1 MPTSFSS
8 RQNWGARLSKKLTVL
23 AVERFTCPTGKAQT
37 FLWDGGV
44 TGLGVKASA
53 GGAKRYIVESRLHGK
68 TIRLTIGDVTA
79 WPLDGPADET
89 HTARAEARR
98 LIALIDQGIDPREV
112 AQEAKAKAEAVK
124 AAKVRAAVTVG
135 EAWQVYI
142 ESRPKWGE
150 RHRAD
155 HIKVAKAGGIITAG
169 RKQPSTAG
177 ALGALMPLKLSALTD
192 ERIKDWLEVETAS
205 RPTQAALAYRLLRA
219 FVNWCDG
226 KAAYRGLAKPEACA
240 LKVVKDLMPKGNAKT
255 DCLQREQLPAWMTA
269 VRQIPNPI
277 ISSYLQILLLTGA
290 RRNELASLRWEN
302 VDLRW
307 RAMTIHD
314 KVSGTRTIP
323 ITPYVASLLVR
334 LKVINETPPAP
345 TRILNGKVIAND
357 LGSWKPSSW
366 VFASPTAAS
375 GYLQAPTRQHQRA
388 CELAGIHS
396 LTLHGL
402 RRSFGTLGDWT
413 DCPAGVTAQIMG
425 HKPSATAEKHYR
437 VRPVDML
444 REWHTKIEQWFLAEA
459 GVDFTATNM
468 GQLVPLR
475 VAT

>member
-1 MPTSFSS
+1 M
-8 RQNWGARLSKKLTVL
+8 SKKLTVL
-23 AVERFTCPTGKAQT
+23 AVERFTCPDGKAQA

-44 TGLGVKASA
+44 TGLGVKASS

-79 WPLDGPADET
+79 WPLDGPADAI

-98 LIALIDQGIDPREV
+98 LIALIDQGVDPREV
-112 AQEAKAKAEAVK
+112 AQEAKAKSEAAK
-124 AAKVRAAVTVG
+124 AAKVRAAVTVA
-135 EAWQVYI
+135 EAWAVYI

-150 RHRAD
+150 RHKQD
-155 HIKVAKAGGIITAG
+155 HIKVAKAGGITVAG
-169 RKQPSTAG
+169 RKSTAG
-177 ALGALMPLKLSALTD
+177 ALAALMPLKLSELTD
-192 ERIKDWLEVETAS
+192 DCIKDWLETETAR

-240 LKVVKDLMPKGNAKT
+240 LRAVKDLMPKENAKT
-255 DCLQREQLPAWMTA
+255 DCLQREQLPAWMGA
-269 VRQIPNPI
+269 VKQIPNPT

-307 RAMTIHD
+307 QAMTIHD

-323 ITPYVASLLVR
+323 ITPYVANLLLR
-334 LKVINETPPAP
+334 LKAINETPPAS
-345 TRILNGKVIAND
+345 TRILMGKVIAND
-357 LGSWKPSSW
+357 VVNWRPSPW
-366 VFASPTAAS
+366 VFASHTAAS

-388 CELAGIHS
+388 CEMAGIQG

-444 REWHTKIEQWFLAEA
+444 REWHTKIEQWFLTEA
-459 GVDFTATNM
+459 RVSFTPPSFM
-468 GQLVPLR
+468 QVLPLQ
-475 VAT
+475 VAQ

>member
-1 MPTSFSS
+1 M
-8 RQNWGARLSKKLTVL
+8 SKKLTVL
-23 AVERFTCPTGKAQT
+23 AVERFTCPEDKAQA

-53 GGAKRYIVESRLHGK
+53 GGAKRYVVESRLHGK
-68 TIRLTIGDVTA
+68 TIRLTIGDVKT
-79 WPLDGPADET
+79 WPLDGPAEDT

-112 AQEAKAKAEAVK
+112 AQEAKAKSEAVK
-124 AAKVRAAVTVG
+124 AAKTRAAVTVG
-135 EAWQVYI
+135 EAWSVYV

-150 RHRAD
+150 RHKQD
-155 HIKVAKAGGIITAG
+155 HIKIAQAGGLTDTGAE
-169 RKQPSTAG
+169 RKAG
-177 ALGALMPLKLSALTD
+177 ALASLMPLRLSDLTD
-192 ERIKDWLEVETAS
+192 DCIKTWLETETAS

-219 FVNWCDG
+219 FINWCAG
-226 KAAYRGLAKPEACA
+226 KPAYRELAKPEACA
-240 LKVVKDLMPKGNAKT
+240 MKVVKDFMPKSKAKT
-255 DCLQREQLPAWMTA
+255 DCLQREQLAAWMSA
-269 VRQIPNPI
+269 VGQIQSPT

-307 RAMTIHD
+307 RTMTILD

-323 ITPYVASLLVR
+323 VTPYVASLLLR
-334 LKVINETPPAP
+334 LKAINETPPAP
-345 TRILNGKVIAND
+345 TRILMGKVIAND
-357 LGSWKPSSW
+357 LANWKSSPW
-366 VFASPTAAS
+366 VFASPSAAS
-375 GYLQAPTRQHQRA
+375 GRLEEPRIAHNKA
-388 CELAGIHS
+388 LEKAGIDG

-459 GVDFTATNM
+459 GVSFDYEATTAKPVM
-468 GQLVPLR
+468 SLVK
-475 VAT
+475 